1 MTLEAQHIA
10 LYNVLKFIHYA
21 NKHLSIKEQIELLK
35 IYMKFS
41 KEDYEQKK

>member
-21 NKHLSIKEQIELLK
+21 NKHLTKEKQTELMK
-35 IYMKFS
+35 IYIKFS
-41 KEDYEQKK
+41 KEDYEQEK